1 VKVFYWLLVFAP
13 VAVLAKVLGAPPIV
27 IFLTSALAIIPL
39 SAVLG
44 GATEAVAEH
53 TSPAVGGVLS
63 ATMGNLAELIIASV
77 ALRAGLIDLVKAS
90 ITGSILGNLL
100 LVLGIALLAGGIK
113 FETQKFSRAL
123 AGISTTVL
131 LIAVFGLVVP
141 TLFHTLHPD
150 PERVATVRMSHYV
163 AFLLILGYLAWLV
176 FSLGTHSHTLASEKH
191 GAAVTVAPKWSS
203 KKAVAV
209 LIGSAAAIG
218 VVAEVLVSATE
229 EAVKVLHLSEFFVGL
244 ILIPI
249 IGNAAENS
257 SAIMM
262 AVRNRMDLA
271 LNIAIGSSI
280 QVALLIAPVLVL
292 LGMVFHQPMDLA
304 FTTMEVASIA
314 LAVGVASS
322 VIRDA
327 ESNWLEGVFLLL
339 AYAVLG
345 VAFFFF

>member
-1 VKVFYWLLVFAP
+1 MKIFYGLLVFAP
-13 VAVLAKVLGAPPIV
+13 VAIVARLLGLPPIV
-27 IFLTSALAIIPL
+27 VFLVSAVAIIPL

-44 GATEAVAEH
+44 AATEAVAEH

-63 ATMGNLAELIIASV
+63 ATMGNLAELIIAAV
-77 ALRAGLIDLVKAS
+77 ALHAGLIDLVKAS

-100 LVLGIALLAGGIK
+100 LVLGIALLAGGVK
-113 FETQKFSRAL
+113 YKTQRFSRTL

-141 TLFHTLHPD
+141 ALFHTFHPD
-150 PERVATVRMSHYV
+150 PQRVATVRMSHYV
-163 AFLLILGYLAWLV
+163 AFLLMLGYVAWLV
-176 FSLGTHSHTLASEKH
+176 FSLWTHSATFASEMH
-191 GAAVTVAPKWSS
+191 DANVTVAPKWSS
-203 KKAVAV
+203 KKATAV
-209 LIGSAAAIG
+209 LLGSAAAIG

-229 EAVKVLHLSEFFVGL
+229 EAIKVLHLSEFFVGL

-280 QVALLIAPVLVL
+280 QVALLLAPVLVL
-292 LGMVFHQPMDLA
+292 LGMAFHQPMDLA